1 MKINFGF
8 RKKENKS
15 ENYDLQ
21 EYAPVMKCSICT
33 GEQVAGFKN
42 RKTGQFTEI
51 MLIRNEG
58 DLEDFKQR
66 YKLEEVKKEY

>member
-21 EYAPVMKCSICT
+21 EYTPVMKCSICT

-66 YKLEEVKKEY
+66 YRLEEVKKEY